1 MREKGANPRR
11 QRKRKWNAVAE
22 LEKRRR
28 AACALLS
35 LKSRVRVASSLP
47 STSHTMAPISPTAT
61 LTEEQQ
67 KEDLALP
74 AAAMVNMDEPAVDAK
89 PSAGPAGVSP
99 GQDPSTILT
108 GKKLAVVFTAMLL
121 SLLLIALE

>member
-1 MREKGANPRR
+1 
-11 QRKRKWNAVAE
+11 
-22 LEKRRR
+22 
-28 AACALLS
+28 
-35 LKSRVRVASSLP
+35 
-47 STSHTMAPISPTAT
+47 MAPISPTAT

-74 AAAMVNMDEPAVDAK
+74 AAAMVNPDEPAVDKA
-89 PSAGPAGVSP
+89 AAGGPAGMSP